1 MKHNDEAANLERS
14 ATLSKSYETSTSSLG
29 KNKFCCERTR
39 AHLLALSA
47 SGSLA
52 RPENFVCC
60 DLIKT
65 HLPVT
70 GDHFAFWVEEVGDGA
85 DGIVHVEFLRAVAPG
100 RVAREV
106 QLRVF
111 AQVNRHHAARC
122 RLRSCLHRLRSN
134 FHDLQPC
141 TVIAAA
147 TEIV

>member
-1 MKHNDEAANLERS
+1 M
-14 ATLSKSYETSTSSLG
+14 
-29 KNKFCCERTR
+29 
-39 AHLLALSA
+39 
-47 SGSLA
+47 
-52 RPENFVCC
+52 
-60 DLIKT
+60 
-65 HLPVT
+65 T

-147 TEIV
+147 TEIVSHYAGLSKSIFLENDNATVTFFLPSSEILSKHK